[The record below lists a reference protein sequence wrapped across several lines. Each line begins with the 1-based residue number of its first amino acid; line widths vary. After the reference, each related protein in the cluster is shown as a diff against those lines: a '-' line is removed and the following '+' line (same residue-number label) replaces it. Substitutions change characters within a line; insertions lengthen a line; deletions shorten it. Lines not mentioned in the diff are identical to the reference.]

1 MIKNITLGQYFPG
14 DSVMHRMDPRMK
26 FLLTLALIV
35 LIFCVRTVYG
45 YAAVVAVLLLA
56 ILLSRISVKYVLKG
70 IKPLWFILVF
80 TFILNIFFIS
90 EGEVVDFPDYGG
102 RVDKGR
108 EYRGPA
114 GAAGEHHDR
123 PHPDHIAHGDHRR
136 AGAAFKA
143 PHGAAFPSP

>member
-56 ILLSRISVKYVLKG
+56 ILLSRISVKYVL
-70 IKPLWFILVF
+70 
-80 TFILNIFFIS
+80 
-90 EGEVVDFPDYGG
+90 
-102 RVDKGR
+102 
-108 EYRGPA
+108 
-114 GAAGEHHDR
+114 
-123 PHPDHIAHGDHRR
+123 
-136 AGAAFKA
+136 
-143 PHGAAFPSP
+143 